1 MPSLGQHM
9 TRARIIAEQLRAPA
23 IDAQRGLFY
32 LGATAPDIRVL
43 TRRDRIHTH
52 FFDLECLDM
61 QDSVARMLEQYPD
74 LRDQARLHEMTRAF
88 MAGVVT
94 HLVLDEVYIDTMYR
108 DYFGVRSTMAHDPYA
123 NVLDRALQYEMNR
136 RELEDSGALHDIIG
150 AVEACEAVASV
161 GFIEDSYLGQW
172 REVVL
177 DFARQGPTWERFP
190 RMMNIHLRRAG
201 LTDEEI
207 ERHTKDGPALAQR
220 SLDYVSE
227 ERVAHFIEEATHRAM
242 GSVERYLA
250 GPEPSTP

>member
-9 TRARIIAEQLRAPA
+9 TRARVVAEQLRAPA
-23 IDAQRGLFY
+23 LDQHRGLFY

-52 FFDLECLDM
+52 FFDLDCLDV
-61 QDSVARMLEQYPD
+61 QDSVAKMLEQYPG
-74 LRDQARLHEMTRAF
+74 LRDQATLDAMTRAF
-88 MAGVVT
+88 IAGLIT

-108 DYFGVRSTMAHDPYA
+108 DYFGVRSSMADDPFA

-136 RELEDSGALHDIIG
+136 RELEDRAALRDILE
-150 AVEACEAVASV
+150 AVESCDATASV
-161 GFIEDSYLGQW
+161 DFIEQSYLTPW
-172 REVVL
+172 RETVL

-201 LTDEEI
+201 LSDEQIDEYT
-207 ERHTKDGPALAQR
+207 RDGPALAQR

-227 ERVAHFIEEATHRAM
+227 ERVAHFIAESTARAEA
-242 GSVERYLA
+242 SVVRYLEGERA
-250 GPEPSTP
+250 AS